1 MSLFGDFFEKKKSE
15 SVVLIDIGIGSVAG
29 ACATVTNGEPPVLL
43 YTRRLPIEPH
53 SHESHEKAML
63 RALAVLGEALVREGA
78 PAFMRATGCGTADIA
93 LVSIDAPWQ
102 ETIVRTEHFEQDEP
116 FLFTED
122 MVTEAL
128 KKASN
133 APDGKVLVDESII
146 GTILNGYE
154 TRDPFGKQ
162 ASRAA
167 VIILT
172 SFIDEEIA
180 DHIHTTLRSLYNV
193 KNTITIA
200 GSSLRYQAMRIA
212 FPHERDALILDATD
226 QSASLALV
234 RKGLLVNVIE
244 IQNHTKDTSAWAKGV
259 TSTLRDLSKHF
270 PLPRTIFLLA
280 REPDIISLK
289 EVLDGADLAKL
300 WLSDNP
306 PKIVSVLGSHL
317 TGLVRQANT
326 AYPDISLLLMALF
339 CQHRAP
345 DSENTRY

>member
-29 ACATVTNGEPPVLL
+29 ACATVTAGEPPVLL
-43 YTRRLPIEPH
+43 YTRRLPIELHADEVP
-53 SHESHEKAML
+53 EKAML
-63 RALAVLGEALVREGA
+63 RALKVLGDALVREGA
-78 PAFMRATGCGTADIA
+78 PAFMRATGCGTADTA

-102 ETIVRTEHFEQDEP
+102 ETSVRTEHFEQDEP
-116 FLFTED
+116 FLFTKS

-128 KKASN
+128 EKASS
-133 APDGKVLVDESII
+133 APEGKVLVDESII

-154 TRDPFGKQ
+154 TRDPYGKQ
-162 ASRAA
+162 TTRAA

-172 SFIDEEIA
+172 SLIDEHIA
-180 DHIHTTLRSLYNV
+180 ERIHETLRSLYHV
-193 KNTITIA
+193 ASTITIA

-244 IQNHTKDTSAWAKGV
+244 IQTRTRDTVTWAESV

-280 REPDIISLK
+280 REPDITSLK

-317 TGLVRQANT
+317 TGLVRQATT
-326 AYPDISLLLMALF
+326 ASPDISLLLMALF

-345 DSENTRY
+345 AEKM